1 MAVYLKDKIR
11 NIAIIGHSG
20 EGKTSLFE
28 AILLKTKA
36 IDRLGRVDDGT
47 TVSDF
52 DQEEINRKMSIAMS
66 LSNVTYKDYKFN
78 LIDVP
83 GFFDYEGE
91 MVAALTVADT
101 AIIVTSAGGNLTV
114 GTEKAIDYCTEK
126 SIPMLIFINGVNKEN
141 SDYLKTVAAIKE
153 KYGNKIAPLELPIM
167 NGYEMTGFVDILSQ
181 KAFDNDNN
189 EIDIPSALAATAEE
203 LNNSLTEFAA
213 EANDELLEKFFS
225 GEELTAEEKRQGCKL
240 RMMNAELI
248 PVVAGVAVVKPVLSN
263 LLDNIIAFFPSPTER
278 PGTKAQNSAG
288 EQITISCDENGKF
301 AAQIFKTMVD
311 KFMGK
316 VQIFKVA
323 SGKIKVGDSVY
334 NMSKDESEK
343 VSALLLMKGNKSE
356 PADMLQA
363 GDIGAFAK
371 MNYTSTGDTLCDA
384 SFKVTIAPIE
394 YPEPVFSMAVSSAEK
409 GKEDKV
415 FGGLAK
421 LLEEDPTFRLE
432 KNIETLEMLIFG
444 MGETQLDV
452 LCKKLKNKEGVVAKL
467 TEPKIPYR
475 ETIKKT
481 VEQQGKYKK
490 QSGGHGQYGDAH
502 IRFEPKPEVDFEFA
516 DEIVGGVVPKQ
527 YIPAVEK
534 GLRESIIRGV
544 LAGYPVV
551 GLRAVL
557 FFGSYHDVDSSEM
570 AFKMAAS
577 MAFKEG
583 VAKANPI
590 LLEPIMSVNVTVPE
604 NYMGDIMGDLNK
616 RRGRIFGM
624 ETVNG
629 KTVVKG
635 EVPQAE
641 MFKYAT
647 DLRSMTQGRGRFSMQ
662 FERYEEAPATTAQK
676 IVDEYNK
683 SQQQN

>member
-28 AILLKTKA
+28 AILFKNKA
-36 IDRLGRVDDGT
+36 IERLGRVDDGN
-47 TVSDF
+47 TVSDY
-52 DQEEINRKMSIAMS
+52 DQEEINRKMSIALS
-66 LSNVTYKDYKFN
+66 LSYLSYKDYKFN
-78 LIDVP
+78 ILDVP

-91 MVAALTVADT
+91 MVSALTVADT

-114 GTEKAIDYCTEK
+114 GTEKAIDFCTEK
-126 SIPMLIFINGVNKEN
+126 GIPMFIFINGVNKEN

-153 KYGNKIAPLELPIM
+153 KYGTRIAPIELPIM
-167 NGYEMTGFVDILSQ
+167 NEYEMTGYVDILSM
-181 KAFDNDNN
+181 KAYDNENN
-189 EIDIPSALAATAEE
+189 EIAVPADLSAVAAE
-203 LNNSLTEFAA
+203 LNGSLTEFAA

-225 GEELTAEEKRQGCKL
+225 GEELTLEEKKKGCKI

-248 PVVAGVAVVKPVLSN
+248 PVVAGVAVVKPVITN
-263 LLDNIIAFFPSPTER
+263 LFENIISFFPSPDER
-278 PGTKAQNSAG
+278 PSRPAQNAAG
-288 EQITISCDENGKF
+288 EAVALSCNENEKF
-301 AAQIFKTMVD
+301 VAQVFKTIVD
-311 KFMGK
+311 KFIGK
-316 VQIFKVA
+316 FQIFKVA
-323 SGKIKVGDSVY
+323 SGKVKVGDILY
-334 NMSKDESEK
+334 NMTKEETEK
-343 VSALLLMKGNKSE
+343 VSSLLLMKGNKSE
-356 PADMLQA
+356 PVEMLQA
-363 GDIGAFAK
+363 GDVGAFAK
-371 MNYTSTGDTLCDA
+371 MNYTSTGDTLCDV
-384 SFKVTIAPIE
+384 SFKVNLAPIE
-394 YPEPVFSMAVSSAEK
+394 YPEPVFAMAVSSAEK

-432 KNIETLEMLIFG
+432 KNIETFDMLIYG

-467 TEPKIPYR
+467 SEPRVPYR

-502 IRFEPKPEVDFEFA
+502 IRFEPKPEVDFEFS

-534 GLRESIIRGV
+534 GLRESILKGV

-551 GLRAVL
+551 GLKAVL
-557 FFGSYHDVDSSEM
+557 YFGSYHDVDSSEM

-577 MAFKEG
+577 MAYKEG
-583 VAKANPI
+583 LSKANPV

-616 RRGRIFGM
+616 RRGKIFGM
-624 ETVNG
+624 ETVGG

-635 EVPQAE
+635 EVPQSE

-662 FERYEEAPATTAQK
+662 FERYDEAPATTAQK
-676 IVDEYNK
+676 IIDEYNK
-683 SQQQN
+683 SQQQ